1 MMRCFRG
8 NRDENETET
17 AAMRNGRLLLEK
29 SIAIN
34 NGRGNPIR
42 CFSTQDLNNATNNYD
57 QSQMFFYNRFY
68 GLYKGFLQERPVI
81 VKRYKED
88 ENLLQNCMSD
98 IVFSSQMSVHKNVLK
113 LLGCCLESPIP
124 ILVYEVAEKG
134 TLHDCI
140 ILDRNRTN
148 FQPLSWKNRLK
159 IAVDVA
165 NAIAYLHTAF
175 PRPIVHRDIKSTVIL
190 LDEECRAKLSD
201 FSLSISIPEGETHI
215 QDENVIGTLG
225 YLAPEYLSE
234 SKFNEKIDVYSFGI
248 LLLVLLTEKTPN
260 ETSNYDPDLVLV
272 KSFEKCM
279 EEYGM
284 IDNFVDPKIVEE
296 GPWLGKEQQLRV
308 YARLA
313 LQCLHYRAEDRPDIT
328 DVGKQ
333 LRQIYQSLI
342 STGSH
347 QN

>member
-1 MMRCFRG
+1 
-8 NRDENETET
+8 
-17 AAMRNGRLLLEK
+17 
-29 SIAIN
+29 
-34 NGRGNPIR
+34 
-42 CFSTQDLNNATNNYD
+42 
-57 QSQMFFYNRFY
+57 
-68 GLYKGFLQERPVI
+68 
-81 VKRYKED
+81 
-88 ENLLQNCMSD
+88 MSD